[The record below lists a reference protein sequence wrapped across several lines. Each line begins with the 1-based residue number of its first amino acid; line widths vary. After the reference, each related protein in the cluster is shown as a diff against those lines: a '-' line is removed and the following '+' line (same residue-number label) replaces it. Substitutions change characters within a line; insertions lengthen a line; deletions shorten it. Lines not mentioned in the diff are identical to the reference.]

1 MEESNM
7 MYAELDMKS
16 KATTKLPKCTSDNK
30 EVQIEEI
37 AKTAK
42 AIWKKIIEYYLK
54 NNNSEELLNNLQS
67 EYNEFFLSFPLV
79 LRWMVEMKQF
89 KIKVFKA
96 YLDKFINA
104 EINSKTEFL
113 KLQGDYLVMLFADLN
128 PSISKEKLAQY
139 EEEIT
144 NYLLVEDE
152 TFKNMEE
159 EAKEEIQQ
167 ETEKMSKEKKEALYN
182 LILKKKAMQQQD
194 NK

>member
-1 MEESNM
+1 M

>member
-182 LILKKKAMQQQD
+182 LILKKKAMQQQN